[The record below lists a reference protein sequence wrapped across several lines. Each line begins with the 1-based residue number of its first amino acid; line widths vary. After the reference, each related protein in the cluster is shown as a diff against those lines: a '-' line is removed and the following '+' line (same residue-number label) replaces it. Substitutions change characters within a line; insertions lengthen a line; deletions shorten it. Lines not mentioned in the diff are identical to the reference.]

1 MADTGWKSPGT
12 VVSDNSVGTVGW
24 SNPSNAKASD
34 NNYAEDWGD
43 GADSPS
49 QYLVKIVKSDGSIGS
64 TNKVTS
70 GYIPSSDTYV
80 SYGGSS
86 DLWSETWSV
95 SDINDADFG
104 VAISYKCQLY
114 DGPEYTYYLKATNF
128 NFSIPSGST
137 INGIEVRVEHKQL
150 YNLVEVDHIQIK
162 VYYTEDSGTIA
173 NAGVSSSTTSSPS
186 PSILGKASTS
196 QNSDAVLLSSPSVST
211 AIGINIS
218 VNSDEISLTS
228 LSPSLS
234 AGVNLGVSVQE
245 SVLSSTAVL
254 TSGKAITSPSTNEVL
269 FTSLSPSLI
278 AGIGVDVDSSEISL
292 ISLSPSLN
300 ISVNMSA
307 DEVSLTS
314 LGIDSFS
321 VSKDLTAIAFSI
333 VNPAVDVDWDYLF
346 INKPKN
352 ITNWSSKSKNS
363 TTWIKRPKVLTNWE
377 EI

>member
-228 LSPSLS
+228 LSPSTTAGVNTSTNSDEILLTSLS
-234 AGVNLGVSVQE
+234 PSLTAGVNLEINSD
-245 SVLSSTAVL
+245 
-254 TSGKAITSPSTNEVL
+254 EVL

-278 AGIGVDVDSSEISL
+278 AGIGVNVDSGEVLLS
-292 ISLSPSLN
+292 SLSPSLN
-300 ISVNMSA
+300 VSADMSV